1 VEGFSIDLNQ
11 SNAIGGVVNSTPNIW
26 ECSLMSESNPATRI
40 ICNNLELADQLRQ
53 LLAPIAPDCEVLST
67 PGNCSAVPLCRW
79 LGEAK
84 LGSAGQVQAALL
96 DATEV
101 LEQTRHAF
109 KSRELGLLRRRLVAL
124 LDKLS
129 EDPQ

>member
-1 VEGFSIDLNQ
+1 
-11 SNAIGGVVNSTPNIW
+11 
-26 ECSLMSESNPATRI
+26 M
-40 ICNNLELADQLRQ
+40 
-53 LLAPIAPDCEVLST
+53 LSA

-79 LGEAK
+79 LGEAQ
-84 LGSAGQVQAALL
+84 LGAAGQVQAALL

-129 EDPQ
+129 ENPA

>member
-1 VEGFSIDLNQ
+1 MNDSSQ
-11 SNAIGGVVNSTPNIW
+11 T
-26 ECSLMSESNPATRI
+26 TRI
-40 ICNNLELADQLRQ
+40 ICNDLELADQLRQ
-53 LLAPIAPDCEVLST
+53 LLVHIAPDCEVLSA
-67 PGNCSAVPLCRW
+67 PSHCSAVPFCRW
-79 LGEAK
+79 LGEAQ
-84 LGSAGQVQAALL
+84 LASAGVGQAALL

-129 EDPQ
+129 DSTE

>member
-1 VEGFSIDLNQ
+1 
-11 SNAIGGVVNSTPNIW
+11 
-26 ECSLMSESNPATRI
+26 MSESNQATRI
-40 ICNNLELADQLRQ
+40 ICNDLELADQLRHV
-53 LLAPIAPDCEVLST
+53 LAPIAPDCEVLSA
-67 PGNCSAVPLCRW
+67 PGTCRAVPLCRW
-79 LGEAK
+79 FGAAQM
-84 LGSAGQVQAALL
+84 GTAGQVQAALL

>member
-1 VEGFSIDLNQ
+1 
-11 SNAIGGVVNSTPNIW
+11 
-26 ECSLMSESNPATRI
+26 MSESNPATRI

-53 LLAPIAPDCEVLST
+53 LLALVAPDCEVLST
-67 PGNCSAVPLCRW
+67 PANCSAAPLCRW
-79 LGEAK
+79 LGEAR
-84 LGSAGQVQAALL
+84 LGPAGQVQAALL